1 MPNPENIE
9 GHQFSS
15 ENQPLKN
22 GRPKG
27 VKNRSTIAR
36 AIMDT
41 NIKIPEK
48 ILSKL
53 KEIYPDMA
61 NNLTIE
67 EAMAYIQA
75 TKAIQDK
82 DTAAYKALM
91 DSGYGLP
98 KQEIDQNITE
108 NQKVEIVNLNAGEY
122 DIDENGN
129 VTKK

>member
-1 MPNPENIE
+1 MANNENLKKAKGFDKMPENI
-9 GHQFSS
+9 
-15 ENQPLKN
+15 NKD

-27 VKNRSTIAR
+27 SKNRSTIAR
-36 AIMDT
+36 AIMDM

-48 ILSKL
+48 ILSQL

-98 KQEIDQNITE
+98 KQEIDQNINTPTKIIF
-108 NQKVEIVNLNAGEY
+108 QDISGKEI
-122 DIDENGN
+122 D
-129 VTKK
+129 

>member
-1 MPNPENIE
+1 MGEFPNKAT
-9 GHQFSS
+9 QFSKD
-15 ENQPLKN
+15 NQPKKN
-22 GRPKG
+22 GCPKG
-27 VKNRSTIAR
+27 SKNRSTIAR
-36 AIMDT
+36 AIMDM

-48 ILSKL
+48 ILSQL
-53 KEIYPDMA
+53 KEIYPEMA

-98 KQEIDQNITE
+98 KQEIDQNINERVITG
-108 NQKVEIVNLNAGEY
+108 ITF
-122 DIDENGN
+122 DE
-129 VTKK
+129 